1 MHAKGQVLGGGER
14 NRLGVGQ
21 RGAGVV
27 RDGHRMSSTAE
38 VPTRDAGQREKAS
51 VGRTCTSPCTAQVVM
66 KRRLRLEPGTS
77 RTSRMGSVNSRQ
89 GQAESPE
96 QGCLTPGEADFT
108 HNLLTSQ

>member
-27 RDGHRMSSTAE
+27 RDGHMMSSTAE

-51 VGRTCTSPCTAQVVM
+51 VGRTCTSP
-66 KRRLRLEPGTS
+66 LPG
-77 RTSRMGSVNSRQ
+77 
-89 GQAESPE
+89 AENCPS
-96 QGCLTPGEADFT
+96 CYEAEAKT
-108 HNLLTSQ
+108 